1 MKKVYLDNAA
11 TTRPHPKVVEAMQPY
26 FTELFGNP
34 LSLHS
39 FGQAA
44 KKAIDEAREKIA
56 KLINAKPSE
65 IIFTSTG
72 TEANNFAIKSAAS
85 ANQQKGKHIIISGI
99 EHHSVLY
106 SAKAMEKLGFKTTL
120 LPVDKYGIVDPED
133 VLKAIT
139 PETVL
144 VSVMHSNNEIGTIEP
159 ISEISKITK
168 EKGVLLHT
176 DAAMSVG
183 NIPVDVAELGVDML
197 TMSAHKFYGP
207 KGVGALYVRKGAR
220 IVPFIHGGIQ
230 EDGRRAGADNV
241 PGIVGMGMAAEI
253 AMEEIPERVKK
264 ITPLRDKLIK
274 GLTEKIEHI
283 HVNGHPANRLPGN
296 VNICI
301 DFIEGEAMLLFLIKE
316 GIAASSGS
324 TCTSKALKASHVLLA
339 IGVSDATAQG
349 SLLFTLGRETTEED
363 IDHVLTVLP
372 PIVERLRAMS
382 PIYNK

>member
-1 MKKVYLDNAA
+1 MRKVYLDNTA

-26 FTELFGNP
+26 FTEVYGNP

-44 KKAIDEAREKIA
+44 KKAMDEAREKVA

-65 IIFTSTG
+65 VIFTSTG
-72 TEANNFAIKSAAS
+72 TEANNFAIKSAAV

-106 SAKAMEKLGFKTTL
+106 SAKAMEKLGFKATL
-120 LPVDKYGIVDPED
+120 LPVDKYGIVNPED

-139 PETVL
+139 PETIL
-144 VSVMHSNNEIGTIEP
+144 VSVMHANNEIGTIEP

-168 EKGVLLHT
+168 EKGVLLHA

-183 NIPVDVAELGVDML
+183 NIPVDVAELGIDML
-197 TMSAHKFYGP
+197 SMSAHKFYGP
-207 KGVGALYVRKGAR
+207 KGVGALFVRKGAR
-220 IVPFIHGGIQ
+220 LVPFIHGGIQ

-241 PGIVGMGMAAEI
+241 PGIVGMGKAAEI
-253 AMEEIPERVKK
+253 AIEEIPERVKR

-274 GLTEKIEHI
+274 GLTERIEHI
-283 HVNGHPANRLPGN
+283 HVNGHLINRLPGN
-296 VNICI
+296 INICI
-301 DFIEGEAMLLFLIKE
+301 DYIEGEAMLLFLIKE

-372 PIVERLRAMS
+372 PIVEKLRAMS

>member
-1 MKKVYLDNAA
+1 MRKVYLDNTA

-26 FTELFGNP
+26 FTEVYGNP

-44 KKAIDEAREKIA
+44 KKAMDESREKVA

-65 IIFTSTG
+65 VIFTSTG
-72 TEANNFAIKSAAS
+72 TEANNFAIKSAAV

-106 SAKAMEKLGFKTTL
+106 SAKAMEKLGFKATL
-120 LPVDKYGIVDPED
+120 LPVDKYGIVNPED

-139 PETVL
+139 PETIL
-144 VSVMHSNNEIGTIEP
+144 VSVMHANNEIGTIEP

-168 EKGVLLHT
+168 EKGVLLHA

-183 NIPVDVAELGVDML
+183 NIPVDVAELGIDML
-197 TMSAHKFYGP
+197 SMSAHKFYGP
-207 KGVGALYVRKGAR
+207 KGVGALFVRKGAR
-220 IVPFIHGGIQ
+220 LVPFIHGGIQ

-241 PGIVGMGMAAEI
+241 PGIVGMGKAAEI
-253 AMEEIPERVKK
+253 AIEEIPERVKR

-274 GLTEKIEHI
+274 GLTERIEHI
-283 HVNGHPANRLPGN
+283 HVNGHLINRLPGN
-296 VNICI
+296 INICI
-301 DFIEGEAMLLFLIKE
+301 DYIEGEAMLLFLIKE

-372 PIVERLRAMS
+372 PIVEKLRAMS

>member
-1 MKKVYLDNAA
+1 MRKVYLDNAA

-26 FTELFGNP
+26 FTEVFGNP

-39 FGQAA
+39 YGQPA
-44 KKAIDEAREKIA
+44 KKAMDEAREKVA

-72 TEANNFAIKSAAS
+72 TEANNFAIKCAAT

-106 SAKAMEKLGFKTTL
+106 SAKAMEKLGFKVTL
-120 LPVDKYGIVDPED
+120 LPVDKYGIVSPED
-133 VLKAIT
+133 VSKAIT
-139 PETVL
+139 SETIL

-183 NIPVDVAELGVDML
+183 NIPVDAAELGVDML

-207 KGVGALYVRKGAR
+207 KGVGALYVRKGVR

-241 PGIVGMGMAAEI
+241 PGIVGMGMAAEV

-283 HVNGHPANRLPGN
+283 YINGHLTNRLSGN

-301 DFIEGEAMLLFLIKE
+301 DYIEGEAMLLFLIKE

-324 TCTSKALKASHVLLA
+324 TCSSKALKASHVLLA
-339 IGVSDATAQG
+339 TGVSDATAQG
-349 SLLFTLGRETTEED
+349 SLLFSLGRETTEED

>member
-39 FGQAA
+39 FGQVA
-44 KKAIDEAREKIA
+44 KKAIDEAREKVA
-56 KLINAKPSE
+56 RLINAKPSE

-85 ANQQKGKHIIISGI
+85 ANQQKGKHIVISGI

-120 LPVDKYGIVDPED
+120 LPVDKYGIVDPGD

-139 PETVL
+139 PETIL

-159 ISEISKITK
+159 ISEISRITK
-168 EKGVLLHT
+168 EKGVLLHA

-207 KGVGALYVRKGAR
+207 KGIGALYVRKGAR

-253 AMEEIPERVKK
+253 AMQEIPERVKM

-283 HVNGHPANRLPGN
+283 HVNGHPTNRLHGN

-301 DFIEGEAMLLFLIKE
+301 DYIEGEAMLLFLIKE

-363 IDHVLTVLP
+363 IGHVLTVLP

>member
-1 MKKVYLDNAA
+1 MRKVYLDNAA

-26 FTELFGNP
+26 FTEVFGNP

-39 FGQAA
+39 YGQAA
-44 KKAIDEAREKIA
+44 KKAMDEAREEVA

-72 TEANNFAIKSAAS
+72 TEANNFAIKSAA
-85 ANQQKGKHIIISGI
+85 AAHQQKGRHIIISGI

-106 SAKAMEKLGFKTTL
+106 SAKAMEKLGFKVTL
-120 LPVDKYGIVDPED
+120 LPVDKYGIVNPED

-139 PETVL
+139 PETIL

-159 ISEISKITK
+159 ISELSKITK

-176 DAAMSVG
+176 DAAMSIG

-207 KGVGALYVRKGAR
+207 KGIGALYVRKGAR

-241 PGIVGMGMAAEI
+241 PGIVGMGMAAKI
-253 AMEEIPERVKK
+253 AMEELPERVKK
-264 ITPLRDKLIK
+264 ITPLR
-274 GLTEKIEHI
+274 
-283 HVNGHPANRLPGN
+283 
-296 VNICI
+296 
-301 DFIEGEAMLLFLIKE
+301 
-316 GIAASSGS
+316 
-324 TCTSKALKASHVLLA
+324 
-339 IGVSDATAQG
+339 
-349 SLLFTLGRETTEED
+349 
-363 IDHVLTVLP
+363 
-372 PIVERLRAMS
+372 
-382 PIYNK
+382 

>member
-1 MKKVYLDNAA
+1 MRKVYLDNAA
-11 TTRPHPKVVEAMQPY
+11 TTMPHPKVVEAMQPY

-39 FGQAA
+39 YGQAA
-44 KKAIDEAREKIA
+44 KKAIDEAREKVA

-65 IIFTSTG
+65 IIYTSTG
-72 TEANNFAIKSAAS
+72 TEANNFAIKSAA
-85 ANQQKGKHIIISGI
+85 AAHQQKGRHIIISGI

-106 SAKAMEKLGFKTTL
+106 SAKALEKLGFKVTL
-120 LPVDKYGIVDPED
+120 LPVDNYGIVNPED
-133 VLKAIT
+133 VLKAII
-139 PETVL
+139 PETIL
-144 VSVMHSNNEIGTIEP
+144 VSVMHANNEIGAIEP
-159 ISEISKITK
+159 LSEISKITK
-168 EKGVLLHT
+168 EKGILLHT

-207 KGVGALYVRKGAR
+207 KGIGALYVRKGVR
-220 IVPFIHGGIQ
+220 IVPYIHGGIQ

-253 AMEEIPERVKK
+253 AMQEIPERVKR

-283 HVNGHPANRLPGN
+283 HVNGHPTNRLPGN

-301 DFIEGEAMLLFLIKE
+301 DYIEGEAMLLFLIKE

>member
-1 MKKVYLDNAA
+1 MRKVYLDNAA

-34 LSLHS
+34 LSFHS
-39 FGQAA
+39 YGQAA
-44 KKAIDEAREKIA
+44 KKAVDEAREKVA

-72 TEANNFAIKSAAS
+72 TEANNFAIKSAAT
-85 ANQQKGKHIIISGI
+85 ANQQKGKHIVISGI

-106 SAKAMEKLGFKTTL
+106 SAKAMEKLGFKVTL
-120 LPVDKYGIVDPED
+120 LPVDKYGIVNPED

-139 PETVL
+139 PETIL

-168 EKGVLLHT
+168 EKGILLHT

-183 NIPVDVAELGVDML
+183 NIPVDAAGLGVDML

-207 KGVGALYVRKGAR
+207 KGIGALYVRKGAR

-241 PGIVGMGMAAEI
+241 QGIVGIGMAAEI

-283 HVNGHPANRLPGN
+283 HVNGHLTNRLPGN

-301 DFIEGEAMLLFLIKE
+301 DYIEGEAMLLFLIKE

-324 TCTSKALKASHVLLA
+324 TCSSKALKASHVLLA

-349 SLLFTLGRETTEED
+349 SLLFSLGRDTTQED

>member
-1 MKKVYLDNAA
+1 MRKVYLDNAA

-39 FGQAA
+39 YGQAA
-44 KKAIDEAREKIA
+44 KKAIDEAREKVA
-56 KLINAKPSE
+56 MLINAKPSE

-72 TEANNFAIKSAAS
+72 TEANNFAIKSAA
-85 ANQQKGKHIIISGI
+85 AAHQQKGRHIIISGI

-120 LPVDKYGIVDPED
+120 LPVDKYGIVNPED

-139 PETVL
+139 PETIL

-176 DAAMSVG
+176 DAAMSIG
-183 NIPVDVAELGVDML
+183 NIPVDVAEIGVDML

-207 KGVGALYVRKGAR
+207 KGIGALYVRKGAR

-253 AMEEIPERVKK
+253 AMQEIPERVKR

-283 HVNGHPANRLPGN
+283 HVNGHPTNRLPGN

-301 DFIEGEAMLLFLIKE
+301 DYIEGEAMLLFLIKE

>member
-1 MKKVYLDNAA
+1 MRKVYLDNAA

-39 FGQAA
+39 YGQAA

-56 KLINAKPSE
+56 RLINAKPSE

-85 ANQQKGKHIIISGI
+85 ANQQKGKHIVISGI

-120 LPVDKYGIVDPED
+120 LPVDKYGIVNPED

-207 KGVGALYVRKGAR
+207 KGIGALYVRKGAR

-264 ITPLRDKLIK
+264 IAPLRDKLIK

-283 HVNGHPANRLPGN
+283 HVNGHPTNRLPGN

-301 DFIEGEAMLLFLIKE
+301 DYIEGEAMLLFLIKE

-363 IDHVLTVLP
+363 IGHVLTVLP

-382 PIYNK
+382 PIYN

>member
-39 FGQAA
+39 YGQAA
-44 KKAIDEAREKIA
+44 KKAIDEAREKVA

-85 ANQQKGKHIIISGI
+85 ANQQKGKHIVISGI

-159 ISEISKITK
+159 ISEIGKTTK

-183 NIPVDVAELGVDML
+183 NIPVDVAGLGVDML

-207 KGVGALYVRKGAR
+207 KGIGALYVRKGAR

-253 AMEEIPERVKK
+253 AMEEIPERVKR

-283 HVNGHPANRLPGN
+283 HVNGHPTNRLHGN

-301 DFIEGEAMLLFLIKE
+301 DYIEGEAMLLFLIKE

>member
-1 MKKVYLDNAA
+1 MRKVYLDNAA

-39 FGQAA
+39 YGQAA

-56 KLINAKPSE
+56 RLINAKPSE

-85 ANQQKGKHIIISGI
+85 ANQQKGKHIVISGI

-106 SAKAMEKLGFKTTL
+106 SAKAMEKLGFKVTL
-120 LPVDKYGIVDPED
+120 LPVDKYGIVNPED

-207 KGVGALYVRKGAR
+207 KGIGALYVRKGAR

-264 ITPLRDKLIK
+264 IAPLRDKLIK

-283 HVNGHPANRLPGN
+283 HVNGHPTNRLPGN

-301 DFIEGEAMLLFLIKE
+301 DYIEGEAMLLFLIKE

-363 IDHVLTVLP
+363 IGHVLTVLP

>member
-1 MKKVYLDNAA
+1 MRKVYLDNAA

-34 LSLHS
+34 LSFHS
-39 FGQAA
+39 YGQAA
-44 KKAIDEAREKIA
+44 KKAVDEAREKVA

-72 TEANNFAIKSAAS
+72 TEANNFAIKSAAT
-85 ANQQKGKHIIISGI
+85 ANQQKGKHIVISGI

-106 SAKAMEKLGFKTTL
+106 SAKAMEKLGFKVTL
-120 LPVDKYGIVDPED
+120 LPVDKYGIVNPED

-139 PETVL
+139 SETIL

-168 EKGVLLHT
+168 EKGILLHT

-183 NIPVDVAELGVDML
+183 NIPVDAAGLGVDML

-207 KGVGALYVRKGAR
+207 KGIGALYVRKGAR

-241 PGIVGMGMAAEI
+241 QGIVGIGMAAEI

-283 HVNGHPANRLPGN
+283 HVNGHLTNRLPGN

-301 DFIEGEAMLLFLIKE
+301 DYIEGEAMLLFLIKE

-324 TCTSKALKASHVLLA
+324 TCSSKALKASHVLLA

-349 SLLFTLGRETTEED
+349 SLLFSLGRDTTQED

>member
-11 TTRPHPKVVEAMQPY
+11 TTRPHPKVAEAMQPY

-39 FGQAA
+39 YGQAA
-44 KKAIDEAREKIA
+44 KKAIDEAREKVA
-56 KLINAKPSE
+56 RLINAKPSE

-72 TEANNFAIKSAAS
+72 TEANNFAIKSAAA

-120 LPVDKYGIVDPED
+120 LPVDKYGIVDPGD

-139 PETVL
+139 PETIL

-168 EKGVLLHT
+168 EKGVLLHA

-207 KGVGALYVRKGAR
+207 KGIGALYVRKGAR

-253 AMEEIPERVKK
+253 AMQELPERVKK

-283 HVNGHPANRLPGN
+283 HVNGHPTNRLPGN

-301 DFIEGEAMLLFLIKE
+301 DYIEGEAMLLFLIKE

-382 PIYNK
+382 PIFNK

>member
-1 MKKVYLDNAA
+1 MRKVYLDNAA

-34 LSLHS
+34 LSFHS
-39 FGQAA
+39 YGQAA
-44 KKAIDEAREKIA
+44 KKAVDEAREKVA

-72 TEANNFAIKSAAS
+72 TEANNFAIKSAAT
-85 ANQQKGKHIIISGI
+85 ANQQKGKHIVISGI

-106 SAKAMEKLGFKTTL
+106 SAKAMEKLGFKVTL
-120 LPVDKYGIVDPED
+120 LPVDKYGIVNPED

-139 PETVL
+139 PETIL

-168 EKGVLLHT
+168 EKGILLHT

-183 NIPVDVAELGVDML
+183 NIPVDAAGLGVDML

-207 KGVGALYVRKGAR
+207 KGIGALYVRKGAR

-241 PGIVGMGMAAEI
+241 QGIVGMGMAAEI

-283 HVNGHPANRLPGN
+283 HVNGHLTNRLPGN

-301 DFIEGEAMLLFLIKE
+301 DYIEGEAMLLFLIKE

-324 TCTSKALKASHVLLA
+324 TCSSKALKASHVLLA

-349 SLLFTLGRETTEED
+349 SLLFSLGRDTTQED